1 MKEKIITKKILKWY
15 DLNKRS
21 LPWRKKVSLTKK
33 QYYTLISEFMLQ
45 QTQVATVIPF
55 FNRFIKNLPSINSL
69 AKVNE
74 KKLIKLWEGLG
85 YYSRARNLKKT
96 AQIIIKNFDGKLP
109 NNFEDLLTLPGI
121 GNYTANAILAI
132 AFNKPYIPLDGNIER
147 VLKRYLYLKKEKEIQ
162 KDNLLKKKLYLELL
176 QRSSDYAQALMELG
190 ALYVNQVIQYV
201 ISVQLEKNVN
211 LSKIKILDLTKKL
224 KKNKDKY
231 FILKVY
237 KKNQKY
243 LLIKNTKFNFLK
255 NLSIFPMEE
264 LSNPKNFD
272 ENLNFKMSNMNMNIK
287 IQYSKD
293 NQKFSSS
300 YWIDRKKLNSYM
312 LPSFTKKVVQYLE
325 KINEKNCIIG
335 AGISGLF
342 IANLFK
348 KIQIIKLQFYEKKP
362 EFNRFGRRLWNSII
376 S

>member
-21 LPWRKKVSLTKK
+21 LPWRKKVSLEKK
-33 QYYTLISEFMLQ
+33 QYYTLVSEFMLQ
-45 QTQVATVIPF
+45 QTQVTTVIPF
-55 FNRFIKNLPSINSL
+55 FNRFIKDLPSINSL
-69 AKVNE
+69 SKVNE

-96 AQIIIKNFDGKLP
+96 AQTIIKNFNGKLP
-109 NNFEDLLTLPGI
+109 NNSEDLLTLPGV

-162 KDNLLKKKLYLELL
+162 KDNLVKKKIIFGTTL
-176 QRSSDYAQALMELG
+176 RSSDYAQALMELG
-190 ALYVNQVIQYV
+190 ALICKPSNPTCDQCPIK
-201 ISVQLEKNVN
+201 KNCKSFRKKDFT
-211 LSKIKILDLTKKL
+211 LIKNI

-237 KKNQKY
+237 KKDQKY

-264 LSNPKNFD
+264 LNNPKNFN
-272 ENLNFKMSNMNMNIK
+272 ENLNFRMSNMNMNIK

-293 NQKFSSS
+293 NQKFPSS
-300 YWIDRKKLNSYM
+300 YWFDRKKLNSYM

-325 KINEKNCIIG
+325 KN
-335 AGISGLF
+335 
-342 IANLFK
+342 
-348 KIQIIKLQFYEKKP
+348 
-362 EFNRFGRRLWNSII
+362 
-376 S
+376 